1 MPISR
6 RFILPASAALLALAA
21 VAPWRAAPAF
31 AADPAEPSRR
41 LIAVVDVVGVVERL
55 MDSDRYKPARDEVGA
70 AAEADVRPLREKV
83 QAIEEKHRGLQ
94 PTDPA
99 YADAVREYQ
108 QARAALERR
117 AQELS
122 KELDALTTKQLI
134 ECYRIVRASADA
146 IAEQMGYQYVVAS
159 RPVEKDLDA
168 QDTAAVVRAII
179 ARPVLRFPNEADLTP
194 DVKQDLKIN

>member
-1 MPISR
+1 MPSTR
-6 RFILPASAALLALAA
+6 RLLLPATAALLALAA
-21 VAPWRAAPAF
+21 VALWRAAPAR
-31 AADPAEPSRR
+31 AAEQPEQARR

-70 AAEADVRPLREKV
+70 AAEADVKPLREKV

-99 YADAVREYQ
+99 YGDAVREYQ

-122 KELDALTTKQLI
+122 KEMDALTTKQLV

-146 IAEQMGYQYVVAS
+146 TAEQMGYQYVVAS
-159 RPVEKDLDA
+159 RPVDKDLDA

-179 ARPVLRFPNEADLTP
+179 ARPVLRFPNEADITP

>member
-1 MPISR
+1 MPSTR
-6 RFILPASAALLALAA
+6 RVILPAAAALLSLAA
-21 VAPWRAAPAF
+21 VALWRAAPAR
-31 AADPAEPSRR
+31 AADQPEQGRR

-70 AAEADVRPLREKV
+70 AAEADVKPLRERV

-99 YADAVREYQ
+99 YGDAVREYQ

-122 KELDALTTKQLI
+122 KEMDALTTKQLV

-146 IAEQMGYQYVVAS
+146 TAEQMGYQYVVAS
-159 RPVEKDLDA
+159 RPVDKDLDA

-179 ARPVLRFPNEADLTP
+179 ARPVLRFPNEADITP